1 MSKLEQVFNNY
12 NIPFRNIELFGFTE
26 STTVEEAEAV
36 FEVIKQRSDAAN
48 DKIMN
53 SKQKIDT
60 SKFN

>member
-1 MSKLEQVFNNY
+1 MSELEHVFNNY

-26 STTVEEAEAV
+26 STTVEESEAV

-48 DKIMN
+48 DKIMI

>member
-1 MSKLEQVFNNY
+1 MSELEHVFNNY

>member
-12 NIPFRNIELFGFTE
+12 NIPFRNIELFGFNE

-48 DKIMN
+48 DKIMI

>member
-12 NIPFRNIELFGFTE
+12 NIPFRNIELFGFNE